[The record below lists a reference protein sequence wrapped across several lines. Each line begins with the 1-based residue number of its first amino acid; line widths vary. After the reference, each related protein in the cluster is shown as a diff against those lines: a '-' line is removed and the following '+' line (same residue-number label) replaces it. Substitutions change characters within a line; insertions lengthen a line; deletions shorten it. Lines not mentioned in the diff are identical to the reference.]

1 MNAHN
6 PNRLFSLRPRPSTPV
21 SGDQRAAAVLHQQP
35 ALLEAPPAWLVST
48 QHILLNAARRRC
60 SAYGCADLTGAL
72 LVTRLLAVMEVM
84 V

>member
-1 MNAHN
+1 M
-6 PNRLFSLRPRPSTPV
+6 
-21 SGDQRAAAVLHQQP
+21 LHQQP

-48 QHILLNAARRRC
+48 QRILLNAARRRC
-60 SAYGCADLTGAL
+60 SVDGCADLTGAL